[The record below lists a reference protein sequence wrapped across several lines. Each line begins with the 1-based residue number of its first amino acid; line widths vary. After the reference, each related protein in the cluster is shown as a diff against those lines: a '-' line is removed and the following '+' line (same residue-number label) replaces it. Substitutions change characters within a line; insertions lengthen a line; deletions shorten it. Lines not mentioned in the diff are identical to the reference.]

1 MTADYPRK
9 EEPMAKRKKS
19 RLRRREARA
28 AWGFLLPSLLG
39 ISLLV
44 LVPFVEAIRRSLY
57 NNPGTRF
64 LGLHNYRSVLD
75 NPAFKLAA
83 ENTGKFI
90 LACIPILLAISFIL
104 ALSVQAMGKL
114 GRGYKTTFL
123 LPMAIPVASVSLLW
137 KVLFADNGL
146 ANGVLTALGAEP
158 VSFLNSTAAF
168 AVLIFTYLWKNS
180 GYNMIIWLSGM
191 DGISKDL
198 YEAAEVDGAGYW
210 QRLWYITIPNLF
222 PTLGMLS
229 VLSLLNTFKVFRE
242 AYLVAGKYPHDSIYL
257 LQHLFNNWFYN
268 LDLGRLTAG
277 AVMMAMVMLIAI
289 LVLQRFLERGQQ
301 R

>member
-1 MTADYPRK
+1 
-9 EEPMAKRKKS
+9 MAKRKKS
-19 RLRRREARA
+19 RLRRGEARA
-28 AWGFLLPSLLG
+28 AWAFIIPSLLG
-39 ISLLV
+39 IAILV
-44 LVPFVEAIRRSLY
+44 LIPFGEAIRRSLF

-64 LGLHNYRSVLD
+64 LGLQNYRNVLD
-75 NPAFKLAA
+75 NAAFKLAA

-90 LACIPILLAISFIL
+90 LACVPILLLISFIL
-104 ALSVQAMGKL
+104 ALSVQALGKR
-114 GRGYKTTFL
+114 GRTYKTTFL

-146 ANGVLTALGAEP
+146 ANGVLSFLGAEP
-158 VSFLNSTAAF
+158 VSFLGSNAAF
-168 AVLIFTYLWKNS
+168 WVLIFTYLWKNS
-180 GYNMIIWLSGM
+180 GYNMILWLSGM

-198 YEAAEVDGAGYW
+198 YEAAEVDGAGYR
-210 QRLWYITIPNLF
+210 QKLWYITIPNLL
-222 PTLGMLS
+222 PTLGTLS

-257 LQHLFNNWFYN
+257 LQHLFNNWFFD

-277 AVMMAMVMLIAI
+277 AVMMAMVMLIVI
-289 LVLQRFLERGQQ
+289 LLLQKILERGAG

>member
-1 MTADYPRK
+1 
-9 EEPMAKRKKS
+9 MAKRKKS
-19 RLRRREARA
+19 RLRRGEARA
-28 AWGFLLPSLLG
+28 AWVFILPSLLG
-39 ISLLV
+39 IAMLV
-44 LVPFVEAIRRSLY
+44 LVPFGEAIRRSLY

-64 LGLHNYRSVLD
+64 MGLYNYQSVLS
-75 NPAFKLAA
+75 NEAFKLAA
-83 ENTGKFI
+83 GNTGKFI
-90 LACIPILLAISFIL
+90 LACVPILLVISFIL
-104 ALSVQAMGKL
+104 ALSVQAMGKR
-114 GRGYKTTFL
+114 GRTYKTTYL

-146 ANGVLTALGAEP
+146 ANGVLTWMGAEP
-158 VSFLNSTAAF
+158 VSFLDSNAAF

-180 GYNMIIWLSGM
+180 GYNMILWLSGM

-198 YEAAEVDGAGYW
+198 YEAAEVDGAGYR
-210 QRLWYITIPNLF
+210 QKLFYITVPNLL

-257 LQHLFNNWFYN
+257 LQHLFNNWFYS

-277 AVMMAMVMLIAI
+277 AVIMAIVMLIVI
-289 LVLQRFLERGQQ
+289 LILQRFLERGQQ

>member
-1 MTADYPRK
+1 
-9 EEPMAKRKKS
+9 MAKRKKS

-44 LVPFVEAIRRSLY
+44 LVPFGEAIRRSLY

-64 LGLHNYRSVLD
+64 LGLQNYRNVLD
-75 NPAFKLAA
+75 NAAFKLAA

-90 LACIPILLAISFIL
+90 LACVPILLLISFIL
-104 ALSVQAMGKL
+104 ALSVQALGKR
-114 GRGYKTTFL
+114 GRTYKTTFL

-146 ANGVLTALGAEP
+146 ANGVLSFLGAEP
-158 VSFLNSTAAF
+158 VSFLGSNAAF
-168 AVLIFTYLWKNS
+168 WVLIFTYLWKNS

-198 YEAAEVDGAGYW
+198 YEAAEVDGAGYR
-210 QRLWYITIPNLF
+210 QKLWYITIPNLL

-257 LQHLFNNWFYN
+257 LQHLFNIWFFD

-277 AVMMAMVMLIAI
+277 AVMMAMVMLIVI
-289 LVLQRFLERGQQ
+289 LLLQKILERGSG

>member
-1 MTADYPRK
+1 M
-9 EEPMAKRKKS
+9 
-19 RLRRREARA
+19 
-28 AWGFLLPSLLG
+28 
-39 ISLLV
+39 
-44 LVPFVEAIRRSLY
+44 
-57 NNPGTRF
+57 
-64 LGLHNYRSVLD
+64 
-75 NPAFKLAA
+75 
-83 ENTGKFI
+83 
-90 LACIPILLAISFIL
+90 
-104 ALSVQAMGKL
+104 
-114 GRGYKTTFL
+114 
-123 LPMAIPVASVSLLW
+123 
-137 KVLFADNGL
+137 
-146 ANGVLTALGAEP
+146 LTALGAEP
-158 VSFLNSTAAF
+158 VRFLGSNAAF
-168 AVLIFTYLWKNS
+168 WVLIFTYLWKNS
-180 GYNMIIWLSGM
+180 GYNMIIWLAGM

-210 QRLWYITIPNLF
+210 QKLWYITIPNLF

-277 AVMMAMVMLIAI
+277 AVMMAMVMLIVI

>member
-1 MTADYPRK
+1 
-9 EEPMAKRKKS
+9 MAKRKKS

-198 YEAAEVDGAGYW
+198 YEAAEVDGAGYR
-210 QRLWYITIPNLF
+210 QKLWYITVPNLL

-257 LQHLFNNWFYN
+257 LQHLFNNWFFD

-277 AVMMAMVMLIAI
+277 AVMMAIVMLIVI
-289 LVLQRFLERGQQ
+289 LVLQKILERGSG

>member
-1 MTADYPRK
+1 
-9 EEPMAKRKKS
+9 MAKRKKS

-28 AWGFLLPSLLG
+28 AWAFIIPSLLG
-39 ISLLV
+39 IAILV
-44 LVPFVEAIRRSLY
+44 LIPFGEAIRRSLF

-64 LGLHNYRSVLD
+64 LGLQNYRNVLD
-75 NPAFKLAA
+75 NAAFKLAA

-90 LACIPILLAISFIL
+90 LACVPILLLISFIL
-104 ALSVQAMGKL
+104 ALSVQALGKR
-114 GRGYKTTFL
+114 GRTYKTTFL

-146 ANGVLTALGAEP
+146 ANGVLSFLGAEP
-158 VSFLNSTAAF
+158 VSFLGSNAAF
-168 AVLIFTYLWKNS
+168 WVLIFTYLWKNS

-198 YEAAEVDGAGYW
+198 YEAAEVDGAGYR
-210 QRLWYITIPNLF
+210 QKLWYITIPNLL

-229 VLSLLNTFKVFRE
+229 VLSLLNTFKVYRE

-257 LQHLFNNWFYN
+257 LQHLFNNWFFD

-277 AVMMAMVMLIAI
+277 AVMMAMVMLIVI
-289 LVLQRFLERGQQ
+289 LLLQKILERGAG

>member
-1 MTADYPRK
+1 
-9 EEPMAKRKKS
+9 MAKRKKS

-57 NNPGTRF
+57 NNPGIRF

-198 YEAAEVDGAGYW
+198 YEAAEVDGAGYR
-210 QRLWYITIPNLF
+210 QKLWYITVPNLL

-257 LQHLFNNWFYN
+257 LQHLFNNWFFD

-277 AVMMAMVMLIAI
+277 AVMMAIVMLIVI
-289 LVLQRFLERGQQ
+289 LVLQKILERGSG

>member
-1 MTADYPRK
+1 
-9 EEPMAKRKKS
+9 MAKRKKS

-44 LVPFVEAIRRSLY
+44 LVPFGEAIRRSLY

-64 LGLHNYRSVLD
+64 LGLQNYRNVLD
-75 NPAFKLAA
+75 NAAFKLAA

-90 LACIPILLAISFIL
+90 LACVPILLLISFIL
-104 ALSVQAMGKL
+104 ALSVQALGKR
-114 GRGYKTTFL
+114 GRTYKTTFL

-146 ANGVLTALGAEP
+146 ANGVLSFLGAEP
-158 VSFLNSTAAF
+158 VSFLGSNAAF
-168 AVLIFTYLWKNS
+168 WVLIFTYLWKNS

-198 YEAAEVDGAGYW
+198 YEAAEVDGAGYR
-210 QRLWYITIPNLF
+210 QKLWYITIPNLL

-257 LQHLFNNWFYN
+257 LQHLFNNWFFD

-277 AVMMAMVMLIAI
+277 AVMMAMVMLIVI
-289 LVLQRFLERGQQ
+289 LLLQKILERGAG

>member
-1 MTADYPRK
+1 
-9 EEPMAKRKKS
+9 MAKHKRS
-19 RLRRREARA
+19 RLRRGEAHA
-28 AWGFLLPSLLG
+28 AWLFLIPSLLG
-39 ISLLV
+39 IAILV
-44 LVPFVEAIRRSLY
+44 LVPFGEAIRRSLY

-64 LGLHNYRSVLD
+64 MGLYNYQSVLV

-83 ENTGKFI
+83 KNTGKFI
-90 LACIPILLAISFIL
+90 AICVPILLIISFIL
-104 ALSVQAMGKL
+104 ALSVQAMGKR
-114 GRGYKTTFL
+114 GRTYKTTYL

-146 ANGVLTALGAEP
+146 ANGVLTWLGAEP
-158 VSFLNSTAAF
+158 VSFLGSDAAF
-168 AVLIFTYLWKNS
+168 WVLIFTYLWKNS
-180 GYNMIIWLSGM
+180 GYNMILWLSGM

-198 YEAAEVDGAGYW
+198 YEAAEVDGAGYR
-210 QRLWYITIPNLF
+210 QKLWYITIPNLM
-222 PTLGMLS
+222 PMLGMLS

-257 LQHLFNNWFYN
+257 LQHLFNNWFYS

-277 AVMMAMVMLIAI
+277 AVIMAIVMLFVI
-289 LVLQRFLERGQQ
+289 LILQRFLERGQH

>member
-1 MTADYPRK
+1 MKKPK
-9 EEPMAKRKKS
+9 KRKKN
-19 RLRRREARA
+19 RLRRGEARA
-28 AWGFLLPSLLG
+28 AWAFILPSLLG
-39 ISLLV
+39 IAALV
-44 LVPFVEAIRRSLY
+44 LVPFGEAIRRSLF

-64 LGLHNYRSVLD
+64 IGLLNYQSVLD
-75 NPAFKLAA
+75 NDAFQLSAR
-83 ENTGKFI
+83 NTGKFI
-90 LACIPILLAISFIL
+90 LICVPILLFISFIL
-104 ALSVQAMGKL
+104 ALSVQTMGRK
-114 GRGYKTTFL
+114 GRTYKTTYL

-146 ANGVLTALGAEP
+146 ANGVLTWMGAEP
-158 VSFLNSTAAF
+158 VSFLGSNAAF
-168 AVLIFTYLWKNS
+168 WVLIFTYLWKNS
-180 GYNMIIWLSGM
+180 GYNMILWLSGM

-210 QRLWYITIPNLF
+210 QKLWYITIPNLL

-277 AVMMAMVMLIAI
+277 AVMMAIVMLFII

-301 R
+301 Q

>member
-1 MTADYPRK
+1 
-9 EEPMAKRKKS
+9 MAKRKKS
-19 RLRRREARA
+19 RLRRGEARA
-28 AWGFLLPSLLG
+28 AWAFIIPSLLG
-39 ISLLV
+39 IAILV
-44 LVPFVEAIRRSLY
+44 LIPFGEAIRRSLF

-64 LGLHNYRSVLD
+64 LGLQNYRNVLD
-75 NPAFKLAA
+75 NAAFKLAA

-90 LACIPILLAISFIL
+90 LACVPILLLISFIL
-104 ALSVQAMGKL
+104 ALSVQALGKR
-114 GRGYKTTFL
+114 GRTYKTTFL

-146 ANGVLTALGAEP
+146 ANGVLSFLGAEP
-158 VSFLNSTAAF
+158 VSFLGSNAAF
-168 AVLIFTYLWKNS
+168 WVLIFTYLWKNS
-180 GYNMIIWLSGM
+180 GYNMILWLSGM

-198 YEAAEVDGAGYW
+198 YEAAEVDGAGYR
-210 QRLWYITIPNLF
+210 QKLWYITIPNLL

-257 LQHLFNNWFYN
+257 LQHLFNNWFFD

-277 AVMMAMVMLIAI
+277 AVMMAMVMLIVI
-289 LVLQRFLERGQQ
+289 LLLQKILERGAG

>member
-1 MTADYPRK
+1 
-9 EEPMAKRKKS
+9 MAKRKKS
-19 RLRRREARA
+19 RLRRGEARA
-28 AWGFLLPSLLG
+28 AWAFIIPSLLG
-39 ISLLV
+39 IAILV
-44 LVPFVEAIRRSLY
+44 LIPFGEAIRRSLF

-64 LGLHNYRSVLD
+64 LGLQNYRNVLD
-75 NPAFKLAA
+75 NAAFKLAA

-90 LACIPILLAISFIL
+90 LACVPILLLISFIL
-104 ALSVQAMGKL
+104 ALSVQALGKR
-114 GRGYKTTFL
+114 GRTYKTTFL

-146 ANGVLTALGAEP
+146 ANGVLSFLGAEQ
-158 VSFLNSTAAF
+158 VSFLGSNAAF
-168 AVLIFTYLWKNS
+168 WVLIFTYLWKNS
-180 GYNMIIWLSGM
+180 GYNMILWLSGM

-198 YEAAEVDGAGYW
+198 YEAAEVDGAGYR
-210 QRLWYITIPNLF
+210 QKLWYITIPNLL

-229 VLSLLNTFKVFRE
+229 VLSLLNTFKVYRE

-257 LQHLFNNWFYN
+257 LQHLFNNWFFD

-277 AVMMAMVMLIAI
+277 AVMMAMVMLIVI
-289 LVLQRFLERGQQ
+289 LLLQKILERGAG

>member
-1 MTADYPRK
+1 
-9 EEPMAKRKKS
+9 MAKRKKS

-28 AWGFLLPSLLG
+28 AWAFIIPSLLG
-39 ISLLV
+39 IAILV
-44 LVPFVEAIRRSLY
+44 LVPFGEAIRRSLF

-64 LGLHNYRSVLD
+64 LGLQNYRNVLD
-75 NPAFKLAA
+75 NAAFKLAA

-90 LACIPILLAISFIL
+90 LACVPILLLISFIL
-104 ALSVQAMGKL
+104 ALSVQALGKR
-114 GRGYKTTFL
+114 GRTYKTTFL

-146 ANGVLTALGAEP
+146 ANGVLSFLGAEQ
-158 VSFLNSTAAF
+158 VSFLGSNAAF
-168 AVLIFTYLWKNS
+168 WVLIFTYLWKNS

-198 YEAAEVDGAGYW
+198 YEAAEVDGAGYR
-210 QRLWYITIPNLF
+210 QKLWYITIPNLL

-257 LQHLFNNWFYN
+257 LQHLFNNWFFD

-277 AVMMAMVMLIAI
+277 AVMMAMVMLIVI
-289 LVLQRFLERGQQ
+289 LLLQKILERGAG

>member
-1 MTADYPRK
+1 
-9 EEPMAKRKKS
+9 MAKRKKS

-28 AWGFLLPSLLG
+28 AWAFIIPSLLG
-39 ISLLV
+39 IAILV
-44 LVPFVEAIRRSLY
+44 LVPFGEAIRSSLF

-64 LGLHNYRSVLD
+64 LGLQNNRNVLD
-75 NPAFKLAA
+75 NAAFKLAA

-90 LACIPILLAISFIL
+90 LACVPILLLISFIL
-104 ALSVQAMGKL
+104 ALSVQALGKR
-114 GRGYKTTFL
+114 GRTYKTTFL

-146 ANGVLTALGAEP
+146 ANGVLSFLGAEP
-158 VSFLNSTAAF
+158 VSFLGSNAAF
-168 AVLIFTYLWKNS
+168 WVLIFTYLWKNS
-180 GYNMIIWLSGM
+180 GYNMILWLSGM

-198 YEAAEVDGAGYW
+198 YEAAEVDGAGYR
-210 QRLWYITIPNLF
+210 QKLWYITIPNLL

-229 VLSLLNTFKVFRE
+229 VLSLLNTFKVYRE

-257 LQHLFNNWFYN
+257 LQHLFNNWFFD

-277 AVMMAMVMLIAI
+277 AVMMAMVMLIVI
-289 LVLQRFLERGQQ
+289 LLLQKILERGAG

>member
-1 MTADYPRK
+1 
-9 EEPMAKRKKS
+9 MAKRKKS
-19 RLRRREARA
+19 RLRRGEARA
-28 AWGFLLPSLLG
+28 AWAFIIPSLLG
-39 ISLLV
+39 IAILV
-44 LVPFVEAIRRSLY
+44 LIPFGEAIRRSLF

-64 LGLHNYRSVLD
+64 LGLQNYRNVLD
-75 NPAFKLAA
+75 NAAFKLAA

-90 LACIPILLAISFIL
+90 LACVPILLLISFIL
-104 ALSVQAMGKL
+104 ALSVQALGKR
-114 GRGYKTTFL
+114 GRTYKTTFL

-146 ANGVLTALGAEP
+146 ANGVLSFLGAEP
-158 VSFLNSTAAF
+158 VSFLGSNAAF
-168 AVLIFTYLWKNS
+168 WVLIFTYLWKNS

-198 YEAAEVDGAGYW
+198 YEAAEVDGAGYR
-210 QRLWYITIPNLF
+210 QKLWYITIPNLL

-229 VLSLLNTFKVFRE
+229 VLSLLNTFKVYRE

-257 LQHLFNNWFYN
+257 LQHLFNNWFFD

-277 AVMMAMVMLIAI
+277 AVMMAMVMLIVI
-289 LVLQRFLERGQQ
+289 LLLQKILERGAG

>member
-1 MTADYPRK
+1 
-9 EEPMAKRKKS
+9 MAKRKK
-19 RLRRREARA
+19 RLLRRGEARA
-28 AWGFLLPSLLG
+28 AWGFVIPSLLG
-39 ISLLV
+39 IAILV
-44 LVPFVEAIRRSLY
+44 LVPFGEAIRRSLY

-64 LGLHNYRSVLD
+64 MGLYNYQSVLV

-83 ENTGKFI
+83 KNTGKFI
-90 LACIPILLAISFIL
+90 AICVPMLLIISFIL
-104 ALSVQAMGKL
+104 ALSVQAMGKR
-114 GRGYKTTFL
+114 GRTYKTTYL

-146 ANGVLTALGAEP
+146 ANGVLTWLGAEP
-158 VSFLNSTAAF
+158 VSFLGSNAAF
-168 AVLIFTYLWKNS
+168 WVLIFTYLWKNS
-180 GYNMIIWLSGM
+180 GYNMILWLSGM

-198 YEAAEVDGAGYW
+198 YEAAEVDGAGYR
-210 QRLWYITIPNLF
+210 QKLWYITIPNLM
-222 PTLGMLS
+222 PMLGMLS

-257 LQHLFNNWFYN
+257 LQHLFNNWFYS

-277 AVMMAMVMLIAI
+277 AVIMAIVMLFVI
-289 LVLQRFLERGQQ
+289 LILQRFLERGQH

>member
-1 MTADYPRK
+1 
-9 EEPMAKRKKS
+9 MAKHKRS
-19 RLRRREARA
+19 RLRRGEARA
-28 AWGFLLPSLLG
+28 AWGFIIPSLLG
-39 ISLLV
+39 IAILV
-44 LVPFVEAIRRSLY
+44 LVPFGEAIRRSLY

-64 LGLHNYRSVLD
+64 LGLQNYRSVL
-75 NPAFKLAA
+75 NNAAFKLAA
-83 ENTGKFI
+83 TNTGKFI
-90 LACIPILLAISFIL
+90 AICVPILLLISFIL
-104 ALSVQAMGKL
+104 ALSVQSMGH
-114 GRGYKTTFL
+114 RSRTYKTTYL

-137 KVLFADNGL
+137 KVVFADNGL

-158 VSFLNSTAAF
+158 VSFLGSNAAF
-168 AVLIFTYLWKNS
+168 WVLIFTYLWKNS

-198 YEAAEVDGAGYW
+198 YEAAEVDGAGYR
-210 QRLWYITIPNLF
+210 QKLWYITIPNLF
-222 PTLGMLS
+222 PTLAMLS

-257 LQHLFNNWFYN
+257 LQHLFNNWFFS

-277 AVMMAMVMLIAI
+277 AVMMAMVMLIVI

>member
-1 MTADYPRK
+1 
-9 EEPMAKRKKS
+9 MAKRKKS

-28 AWGFLLPSLLG
+28 AWAFIIPSLLG
-39 ISLLV
+39 IAILV
-44 LVPFVEAIRRSLY
+44 LIPFGEAIRRSLF

-64 LGLHNYRSVLD
+64 LGLQNYRNVLD
-75 NPAFKLAA
+75 NAAFKLAA

-90 LACIPILLAISFIL
+90 LACVPILLLISFIL
-104 ALSVQAMGKL
+104 ALSVQALGKR
-114 GRGYKTTFL
+114 GRTYKTTFL

-146 ANGVLTALGAEP
+146 ANGVLSFLGAEP
-158 VSFLNSTAAF
+158 VSFLGSNAAF
-168 AVLIFTYLWKNS
+168 WVLIFTYLWKNS
-180 GYNMIIWLSGM
+180 GYNMILWLSGM

-198 YEAAEVDGAGYW
+198 YEAAEVDGAGYR
-210 QRLWYITIPNLF
+210 QKLWYITIPNLL

-257 LQHLFNNWFYN
+257 LQHLFNNWFFD
-268 LDLGRLTAG
+268 LDLGRLTAS
-277 AVMMAMVMLIAI
+277 AVMMAMVMLIVI
-289 LVLQRFLERGQQ
+289 LLLQKILERGAG

>member
-1 MTADYPRK
+1 
-9 EEPMAKRKKS
+9 MAKKRKRS
-19 RLRRREARA
+19 HLRRGEARA
-28 AWGFLLPSLLG
+28 AWAFIIPSLLG
-39 ISLLV
+39 IAVLV
-44 LVPFVEAIRRSLY
+44 LIPFGEAIRRSIY

-64 LGLHNYRSVLD
+64 LGLQNYRSVLE
-75 NPAFKLAA
+75 NTAFRLAA
-83 ENTGKFI
+83 TNTGKFI
-90 LACIPILLAISFIL
+90 AICVPILLLISFIL
-104 ALSVQAMGKL
+104 ALSVQAMGRK
-114 GRGYKTTFL
+114 GRTYKTSYL

-137 KVLFADNGL
+137 KVVFADNGL
-146 ANGVLTALGAEP
+146 ANGVLTWMGAEP
-158 VSFLNSTAAF
+158 VSFLGSNAAF
-168 AVLIFTYLWKNS
+168 WVLIFTYLWKNS

-210 QRLWYITIPNLF
+210 QKLWFITVPNLF
-222 PTLGMLS
+222 PTLAMLS

-257 LQHLFNNWFYN
+257 LQHLFNNWFFS

-277 AVMMAMVMLIAI
+277 AVMMAIVMLIVI
-289 LVLQRFLERGQQ
+289 LILQRFLERGSG

>member
-1 MTADYPRK
+1 
-9 EEPMAKRKKS
+9 MAKRKKS
-19 RLRRREARA
+19 LLRRGEARA
-28 AWGFLLPSLLG
+28 AWGFIIPSLLG
-39 ISLLV
+39 IAILV
-44 LVPFVEAIRRSLY
+44 LVPFGEAIRRSLY

-64 LGLHNYRSVLD
+64 MGLYNYQSVLV

-83 ENTGKFI
+83 KNTGKFI
-90 LACIPILLAISFIL
+90 AICVPMLLIISFIL
-104 ALSVQAMGKL
+104 ALSVQAMGKR
-114 GRGYKTTFL
+114 GRTYKTTYL

-146 ANGVLTALGAEP
+146 ANGVLTWLGAEP
-158 VSFLNSTAAF
+158 VSFLGSNAAF
-168 AVLIFTYLWKNS
+168 WVLIFTYLWKNS
-180 GYNMIIWLSGM
+180 GYNMILWLSGM

-198 YEAAEVDGAGYW
+198 YEAAEVDGAGYR
-210 QRLWYITIPNLF
+210 QKLWYITIPNLM
-222 PTLGMLS
+222 PMLGMLS

-257 LQHLFNNWFYN
+257 LQHLFNNWFYS

-277 AVMMAMVMLIAI
+277 AVIMAIVMLFVI
-289 LVLQRFLERGQQ
+289 LILQRFLERGQH

>member
-1 MTADYPRK
+1 
-9 EEPMAKRKKS
+9 MAKRKKS

-28 AWGFLLPSLLG
+28 AWAFIIPSLLG
-39 ISLLV
+39 IAILV
-44 LVPFVEAIRRSLY
+44 LIPFGEAIRRSLF

-64 LGLHNYRSVLD
+64 LGLQNYRNVLD
-75 NPAFKLAA
+75 NAAFKLAA

-90 LACIPILLAISFIL
+90 LACVPILLLISFIL
-104 ALSVQAMGKL
+104 ALSVQALGKR
-114 GRGYKTTFL
+114 GRTYKTTFL

-146 ANGVLTALGAEP
+146 ANGVLSFLGAEQ
-158 VSFLNSTAAF
+158 VSFLGSNAAF
-168 AVLIFTYLWKNS
+168 WVLIFTYLWKNS

-198 YEAAEVDGAGYW
+198 YEAAEVDGAGYR
-210 QRLWYITIPNLF
+210 QKLWYITIPNLL

-229 VLSLLNTFKVFRE
+229 VLSLLNTFKVYRE

-257 LQHLFNNWFYN
+257 LQHLFNNWFFD

-277 AVMMAMVMLIAI
+277 AVMMAMVMLIVI
-289 LVLQRFLERGQQ
+289 LLLQKILERGAG

>member
-1 MTADYPRK
+1 
-9 EEPMAKRKKS
+9 MAKRKKS

-28 AWGFLLPSLLG
+28 AWAFIIPSLLG
-39 ISLLV
+39 IAILV
-44 LVPFVEAIRRSLY
+44 LIPFGEAIRRSLF

-64 LGLHNYRSVLD
+64 LGLQNYRNVLD
-75 NPAFKLAA
+75 NAAFKLAA

-90 LACIPILLAISFIL
+90 LACVPILLLISFIL
-104 ALSVQAMGKL
+104 ALSVQALGKR
-114 GRGYKTTFL
+114 GRTYKTTFL

-146 ANGVLTALGAEP
+146 ANGVLSFLGAEP
-158 VSFLNSTAAF
+158 VSFLGSNAAF
-168 AVLIFTYLWKNS
+168 WVLIFTYLWKNS
-180 GYNMIIWLSGM
+180 GYNMILWLSGM

-198 YEAAEVDGAGYW
+198 YEAAEVDGAGYR
-210 QRLWYITIPNLF
+210 QKLWYITIPNLL

-229 VLSLLNTFKVFRE
+229 VLSLLNTFKVYRE

-257 LQHLFNNWFYN
+257 LQHLFNNWFFD

-277 AVMMAMVMLIAI
+277 AVMMAMVMLIVI
-289 LVLQRFLERGQQ
+289 LLLQKILERGAG

>member
-1 MTADYPRK
+1 
-9 EEPMAKRKKS
+9 MAKRKKS
-19 RLRRREARA
+19 RLRRGEARA
-28 AWGFLLPSLLG
+28 AWAFIIPSLLG
-39 ISLLV
+39 IAILV
-44 LVPFVEAIRRSLY
+44 LVPFGEAIRSSLF

-64 LGLHNYRSVLD
+64 LGLQNYRNVLD
-75 NPAFKLAA
+75 NAAFKLAA

-90 LACIPILLAISFIL
+90 LACVPILLLISFIL
-104 ALSVQAMGKL
+104 ALSVQALGKR
-114 GRGYKTTFL
+114 GRTYKTTFL

-146 ANGVLTALGAEP
+146 ANGVLSFLGAEP
-158 VSFLNSTAAF
+158 VSFLGSNAAF
-168 AVLIFTYLWKNS
+168 WVLIFTYLWKNS
-180 GYNMIIWLSGM
+180 GYNMILWLSGM

-198 YEAAEVDGAGYW
+198 YEAAEVDGAGYR
-210 QRLWYITIPNLF
+210 QKLWYITIPNLL

-229 VLSLLNTFKVFRE
+229 VLSLLNTFKVYRE

-257 LQHLFNNWFYN
+257 LQHLFNNWFFD

-277 AVMMAMVMLIAI
+277 AVMMAMVMLIVI
-289 LVLQRFLERGQQ
+289 LLLQKILERGAG

>member
-1 MTADYPRK
+1 
-9 EEPMAKRKKS
+9 MAKRKKS

-57 NNPGTRF
+57 NNPGTHF

-90 LACIPILLAISFIL
+90 LACVPILLAISFIL
-104 ALSVQAMGKL
+104 ALSVQAMGKR

-198 YEAAEVDGAGYW
+198 YEAAEVDGAGYR
-210 QRLWYITIPNLF
+210 QKLWYITVPNLL

-257 LQHLFNNWFYN
+257 LQHLFNNWFFD

-277 AVMMAMVMLIAI
+277 AVMMAIVMLIVI
-289 LVLQRFLERGQQ
+289 LVLQKILERGSG

>member
-1 MTADYPRK
+1 
-9 EEPMAKRKKS
+9 MAKRKKS

-28 AWGFLLPSLLG
+28 AWAFIIPSLLG
-39 ISLLV
+39 IAILV
-44 LVPFVEAIRRSLY
+44 LVPFGEAIRSSLF

-64 LGLHNYRSVLD
+64 LGLQNYRNVLD
-75 NPAFKLAA
+75 NAAFKLAA

-90 LACIPILLAISFIL
+90 LACVPILLLISFIL
-104 ALSVQAMGKL
+104 ALSVQALGKR
-114 GRGYKTTFL
+114 GRTYKTTFL

-146 ANGVLTALGAEP
+146 ANGVLSFLGAEQ
-158 VSFLNSTAAF
+158 VSFLGSNAAF
-168 AVLIFTYLWKNS
+168 WVLIFTYLWKNS

-198 YEAAEVDGAGYW
+198 YEAAEVDGAGYR
-210 QRLWYITIPNLF
+210 QKLWYITIPNLL
-222 PTLGMLS
+222 PTLGTLS

-257 LQHLFNNWFYN
+257 LQHLFNNWFFD

-277 AVMMAMVMLIAI
+277 AVMMAMVMLIVI
-289 LVLQRFLERGQQ
+289 LLLQKILERGAG

>member
-1 MTADYPRK
+1 
-9 EEPMAKRKKS
+9 MAKHKRS
-19 RLRRREARA
+19 RLRRGEARA
-28 AWGFLLPSLLG
+28 AWLFLIPSLLG
-39 ISLLV
+39 IAILV
-44 LVPFVEAIRRSLY
+44 LVPFGEAIRRSLH

-64 LGLHNYRSVLD
+64 MGLYNYQSVLV

-83 ENTGKFI
+83 KNTGKFI
-90 LACIPILLAISFIL
+90 AICVPILLIISFIL
-104 ALSVQAMGKL
+104 ALSVQAMGKR
-114 GRGYKTTFL
+114 GRTYKTTYL

-146 ANGVLTALGAEP
+146 ANGVLTWLGAEP
-158 VSFLNSTAAF
+158 VSFLGSNAAF
-168 AVLIFTYLWKNS
+168 WVLIFTYLWKNS
-180 GYNMIIWLSGM
+180 GYNMILWLSGM

-198 YEAAEVDGAGYW
+198 YEAAEVDGAGYR
-210 QRLWYITIPNLF
+210 QKLWYITNPNLM
-222 PTLGMLS
+222 PMLGMLS

-257 LQHLFNNWFYN
+257 LQHLFNNWFYS

-277 AVMMAMVMLIAI
+277 AVIMAIVMLFVI
-289 LVLQRFLERGQQ
+289 LILQRFLERGQH

>member
-1 MTADYPRK
+1 
-9 EEPMAKRKKS
+9 MAKRKKS

-114 GRGYKTTFL
+114 VRGYKTTFL
-123 LPMAIPVASVSLLW
+123 LPMAIGAC
-137 KVLFADNGL
+137 
-146 ANGVLTALGAEP
+146 TALGGNVLTDAFGV
-158 VSFLNSTAAF
+158 VS
-168 AVLIFTYLWKNS
+168 
-180 GYNMIIWLSGM
+180 M
-191 DGISKDL
+191 
-198 YEAAEVDGAGYW
+198 
-210 QRLWYITIPNLF
+210 
-222 PTLGMLS
+222 
-229 VLSLLNTFKVFRE
+229 
-242 AYLVAGKYPHDSIYL
+242 VAMTP
-257 LQHLFNNWFYN
+257 
-268 LDLGRLTAG
+268 
-277 AVMMAMVMLIAI
+277 LIAI
-289 LVLQRFLERGQQ
+289 QIMGCVFRLKARRQAVQTVTVEEIIELL
-301 R
+301 

>member
-1 MTADYPRK
+1 
-9 EEPMAKRKKS
+9 MAKRKKS

-28 AWGFLLPSLLG
+28 AWAFLLPSLLG

-44 LVPFVEAIRRSLY
+44 LVPFGEAVRRSLY

-64 LGLHNYRSVLD
+64 LGLQNYRSVLD
-75 NPAFKLAA
+75 NAAFKLAA

-90 LACIPILLAISFIL
+90 LACVPILLLISFIL
-104 ALSVQAMGKL
+104 ALSVQALGKR
-114 GRGYKTTFL
+114 GRTYKTTFL

-146 ANGVLTALGAEP
+146 ANGVLSFLGAEP
-158 VSFLNSTAAF
+158 VSFLGSNAAF
-168 AVLIFTYLWKNS
+168 WVLIFTYLWKNS

-198 YEAAEVDGAGYW
+198 YEAAEVDGAGYR
-210 QRLWYITIPNLF
+210 QKLWYITIPNLL

-257 LQHLFNNWFYN
+257 LQHLFNNWFFD

-277 AVMMAMVMLIAI
+277 AVMMAMVMLIVI
-289 LVLQRFLERGQQ
+289 LLLQKILERGAG

>member
-1 MTADYPRK
+1 
-9 EEPMAKRKKS
+9 MAKRKKS

-28 AWGFLLPSLLG
+28 AWAFIIPSLLG
-39 ISLLV
+39 IAILV
-44 LVPFVEAIRRSLY
+44 LVPFGEAIRSSLF

-64 LGLHNYRSVLD
+64 LGLQNYRNVLD
-75 NPAFKLAA
+75 NAAFKLAA

-90 LACIPILLAISFIL
+90 LACVPILLLISFIL
-104 ALSVQAMGKL
+104 ALSVQALGKR
-114 GRGYKTTFL
+114 GRTYKTTFL

-146 ANGVLTALGAEP
+146 ANGVLSFLGAEQ
-158 VSFLNSTAAF
+158 VSFLGSNAAF
-168 AVLIFTYLWKNS
+168 WVLIFTYLWKNS

-198 YEAAEVDGAGYW
+198 YEAAEVDGAGYR
-210 QRLWYITIPNLF
+210 QKLWYITIPNLL

-229 VLSLLNTFKVFRE
+229 VLSLLNTFKVYRE

-257 LQHLFNNWFYN
+257 LQHLFNNWFFD

-277 AVMMAMVMLIAI
+277 AVMMAMVMLIVI
-289 LVLQRFLERGQQ
+289 LLLQKILERGAG

>member
-1 MTADYPRK
+1 MGK
-9 EEPMAKRKKS
+9 IQKKKKS
-19 RLRRREARA
+19 RLRRGEARA
-28 AWGFLLPSLLG
+28 AWAFIIPSLLG
-39 ISLLV
+39 IAILV
-44 LVPFVEAIRRSLY
+44 LVPFGEAIRRSLY

-64 LGLHNYRSVLD
+64 MGLHNYESVLV
-75 NPAFKLAA
+75 NPAFKQAA
-83 ENTGKFI
+83 GNTGKFI
-90 LACIPILLAISFIL
+90 LICVPILLLISFIL
-104 ALSVQAMGKL
+104 ALSVQAMGK
-114 GRGYKTTFL
+114 RSRTYKTTYL

-137 KVLFADNGL
+137 KVVFADNGL
-146 ANGVLTALGAEP
+146 ANGVLTWMGAEP
-158 VSFLNSTAAF
+158 VSFLGSNAAF
-168 AVLIFTYLWKNS
+168 WVLIFTYLWKNS

-198 YEAAEVDGAGYW
+198 YEASEVDGAGYW
-210 QRLWYITIPNLF
+210 QKLWYITIPNLF
-222 PTLGMLS
+222 PALGMLS

-257 LQHLFNNWFYN
+257 LQHLFNNWFYQ

-277 AVMMAMVMLIAI
+277 AVMMAMVMLIVI